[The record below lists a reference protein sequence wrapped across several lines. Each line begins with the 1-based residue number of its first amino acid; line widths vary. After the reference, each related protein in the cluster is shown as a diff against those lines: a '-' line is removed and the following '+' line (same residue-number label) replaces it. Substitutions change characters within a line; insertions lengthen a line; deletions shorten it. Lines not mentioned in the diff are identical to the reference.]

1 MAPSTRSSREPSVA
15 KKAAA
20 PRQRSRSSSRSSSSR
35 SPSPDLKDKA
45 RSDSIRSPSPSAG
58 HGIVADRHD
67 AWTLCLALIACHL
80 VWHAPANRL
89 VDSLL
94 GIERVD
100 LRQQPLGAID
110 AAPLVFLL
118 PLGALAWHDMMH
130 ATSKRFLHAVPDK
143 VMSYILRVAGG
154 YGIVQVLAQDL
165 GIKSGLNQRN
175 LVQLPVVQFFL
186 LWGGAFALTG
196 RRSEGMVAALLYF
209 VLQLN
214 VSGGQLS
221 NICFE
226 EV

>member
-1 MAPSTRSSREPSVA
+1 MASSTRSGRQPSVA

-20 PRQRSRSSSRSSSSR
+20 APRQRSSSRSSSSRSSSSR
-35 SPSPDLKDKA
+35 SPSP
-45 RSDSIRSPSPSAG
+45 SAG
-58 HGIVADRHD
+58 RGIVAERHD
-67 AWTLCLALIACHL
+67 LWTLCLALIVCHL

-94 GIERVD
+94 GIERLD

-110 AAPLVFLL
+110 AQPLVFLL
-118 PLGALAWHDMMH
+118 PLVALAWHDMMH
-130 ATSKRFLHAVPDK
+130 ETSKRFLHAVPDK
-143 VMSYILRVAGG
+143 VLCYILRVAGG

-175 LVQLPVVQFFL
+175 LVQLPIVQFCL
-186 LWGGAFALTG
+186 LWGGAYALTG
-196 RRSEGMVAALLYF
+196 RRSEGMIAALLYF

-214 VSGGQLS
+214 VSGGELS
-221 NICFE
+221 GVCFE